1 MKRSAIGICAAALA
15 MTATAGAQ
23 PNDAGQET
31 VATDEPQHAEPLIMA
46 TGEVEPQP
54 PPEHGW
60 VAPPP
65 ERWRGGV
72 AGGIAFGAMFVHD
85 VDPGF
90 YGRIEVGGY
99 DIQTRRR
106 GFIAGML
113 MGLEGWGAP
122 AAGDHLDGGGSLP
135 VIIYGGLQQDAFFT
149 VLGAGFEA
157 LLLDRIDET
166 TGFGLFAPEGA
177 ANVGVDL
184 EGVRFLVDGRASYR
198 WQFGA
203 PDRSAFRLGL
213 AIHLTTD

>member
-1 MKRSAIGICAAALA
+1 
-15 MTATAGAQ
+15 
-23 PNDAGQET
+23 
-31 VATDEPQHAEPLIMA
+31 MA
-46 TGEVEPQP
+46 TGELQP
-54 PPEHGW
+54 EGDSEHGFVLEPPE
-60 VAPPP
+60 P
-65 ERWRGGV
+65 WRGGV
-72 AGGIAFGAMFVHD
+72 AGGIVFGAMFVHG
-85 VDPGF
+85 VERGF

-106 GFIAGML
+106 GFIVGML
-113 MGLEGWGAP
+113 MGVEGWGAP
-122 AAGDHLDGGGSLP
+122 AAGDRLDGGGSLP
-135 VIIYGGLQQDAFFT
+135 VIIYGGVQQDAFFT
-149 VLGAGFEA
+149 VVGAGFET

-203 PDRSAFRLGL
+203 PDRPAFRLGL